1 MCCKNALQAKK
12 VTLAPGKPICA
23 VRKDPLIHEIYVDP
37 SFGTLLGF
45 GVLAVFE
52 ILISLG
58 SLGGSRTASRSFPVV
73 KLVLN
78 QNLCVI
84 RLL

>member
-12 VTLAPGKPICA
+12 VTLTPGKPIWA
-23 VRKDPLIHEIYVDP
+23 VRKDPLIHEIY

-52 ILISLG
+52 ILM
-58 SLGGSRTASRSFPVV
+58 
-73 KLVLN
+73 
-78 QNLCVI
+78 
-84 RLL
+84 